1 MIRIDVLSRAAVLD
15 GSADGADAVISIRG
29 ALRPFEESDL
39 DLAIAQALSGDTEA
53 VLRLRFDDVGI
64 EHFALDER
72 VVLRGPT
79 FDDVDAVI
87 DFGRRVAPR
96 AGSRIV
102 LHCEQGRSRSS
113 AAALAL
119 LADAFGPG
127 HENEAVATLM
137 RSDLDG
143 MMHPNPRFVRMAD
156 AALLR
161 AGRLESALVELC
173 PRYIH
178 WRNLWAGVEA
188 GEATATE
195 KAYQVFGFA
204 RRQRRRRK

>member
-39 DLAIAQALSGDTEA
+39 DLAIAQAVSGDTEA
-53 VLRLRFDDVGI
+53 VLRLRFDDIGI
-64 EHFALDER
+64 ERFALDER
-72 VVLRGPT
+72 IALRGPT
-79 FDDVDAVI
+79 FDDVNAVI
-87 DFGRRVAPR
+87 DFGRRFR
-96 AGSRIV
+96 ARVDVRVVS
-102 LHCEQGRSRSS
+102 HCEQGRSRSS
-113 AAALAL
+113 AAALAV

-127 HENEAVATLM
+127 RENEAVATLM
-137 RSDLDG
+137 RGDLDG

-161 AGRLESALVELC
+161 AGRLEAALVELC

-178 WRNLWAGVEA
+178 WSNLWASVEA
-188 GEATATE
+188 GDATATE

-204 RRQRRRRK
+204 RRQRRRK